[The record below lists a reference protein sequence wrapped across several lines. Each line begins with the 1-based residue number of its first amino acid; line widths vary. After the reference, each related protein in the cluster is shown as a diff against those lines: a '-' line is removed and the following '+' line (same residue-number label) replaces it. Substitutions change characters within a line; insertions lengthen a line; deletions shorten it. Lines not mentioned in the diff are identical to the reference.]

1 MLCCGVPGHWMPRNA
16 RLPHAAQVGYTVP
29 GFSHAGTAADHR
41 QNVQQLVAVVR
52 QAAAEYGSPRY
63 RALQQHCM
71 ALDVSWERPAAEW
84 EQLLQRVAEQHP
96 PARAQAA

>member
-1 MLCCGVPGHWMPRNA
+1 M
-16 RLPHAAQVGYTVP
+16 P

-63 RALQQHCM
+63 HAMQQHCM

-84 EQLLQRVAEQHP
+84 EQLLQRVSAQHSAARVQAE
-96 PARAQAA
+96 